1 MGNVIGLGRKRPDGK
16 KIAELRMQQGLPQ
29 KTLAGKADG
38 MSERL
43 LRDIERRNKPVSA
56 TYITAIATALGT
68 TSDEITLLL
77 PDETLNA
84 SASLLKLRAVRS
96 ASELY
101 TLADRAGFYR
111 WELKVIPSAATAEDM
126 RQVMTILRRLV
137 YGRRELDEF
146 DALPFGEIPRLARL
160 HELLEKLRA
169 NGVGLLAGSYVYPP
183 ELGGPDERMWE
194 GAEVIICV
202 YFVPSEVNE
211 EVITLDLEGNF
222 R

>member
-1 MGNVIGLGRKRPDGK
+1 MRSPW
-16 KIAELRMQQGLPQ
+16 
-29 KTLAGKADG
+29 
-38 MSERL
+38 
-43 LRDIERRNKPVSA
+43 
-56 TYITAIATALGT
+56 
-68 TSDEITLLL
+68 LL

-84 SASLLKLRAVRS
+84 TNPRSSSRAVRS

-111 WELKVIPSAATAEDM
+111 VELKVIPSAATAEDM

-160 HELLEKLRA
+160 HELLESSAPMAWAYWQAVTSIRP
-169 NGVGLLAGSYVYPP
+169 SP
-183 ELGGPDERMWE
+183 GPDERMWE

-202 YFVPSEVNE
+202 YFVPSEVDE